1 MSKLQVT
8 NVPTKL
14 NSFTIWMA
22 FAGKVQASIL
32 LNIYVFTSQF
42 ENPNSYVL
50 KINENSENLQIPL
63 IKQITSFD
71 QYNSEKLN
79 MSNYIVK
86 TITTYGKEIVPL
98 TH

>member
-42 ENPNSYVL
+42 ENPNS
-50 KINENSENLQIPL
+50 
-63 IKQITSFD
+63 
-71 QYNSEKLN
+71 
-79 MSNYIVK
+79 
-86 TITTYGKEIVPL
+86 L
-98 TH
+98 TF